1 MDPVKLLTGV
11 TGQDEWL
18 LSSGCWA
25 MLPRG
30 LLGVHDSPWMLVP
43 FQVRLMAFLKM
54 DFLGGAGGKEL
65 ACQCRRRKRRTFNPW
80 VRKIPWRRAWQPT
93 PGFSPGESH
102 TQSSLEGYRP

>member
-43 FQVRLMAFLKM
+43 LQV
-54 DFLGGAGGKEL
+54 
-65 ACQCRRRKRRTFNPW
+65 
-80 VRKIPWRRAWQPT
+80 
-93 PGFSPGESH
+93 
-102 TQSSLEGYRP
+102 

>member
-25 MLPRG
+25 MLPHG

-43 FQVRLMAFLKM
+43 FQV
-54 DFLGGAGGKEL
+54 
-65 ACQCRRRKRRTFNPW
+65 
-80 VRKIPWRRAWQPT
+80 
-93 PGFSPGESH
+93 
-102 TQSSLEGYRP
+102 